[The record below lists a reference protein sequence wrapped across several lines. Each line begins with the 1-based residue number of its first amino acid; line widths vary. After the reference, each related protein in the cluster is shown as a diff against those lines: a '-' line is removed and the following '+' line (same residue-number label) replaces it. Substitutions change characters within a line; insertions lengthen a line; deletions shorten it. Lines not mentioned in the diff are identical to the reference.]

1 MILTIKGR
9 YNTTTKEIES
19 VNGYKLGGLYV
30 PDENKIVCPDDIF
43 AEHKLEIK
51 VSKKG
56 NLVAI
61 LKK

>member
-1 MILTIKGR
+1 MIFTIDGI
-9 YNTTTKEIES
+9 YNTETKEIETIA
-19 VNGYKLGGLYV
+19 GLKLGGLYV
-30 PDENKIVCPDDIF
+30 PNEDVIASPNEF
-43 AEHKLEIK
+43 ALHKLEIK

>member
-1 MILTIKGR
+1 MILTIDGI
-9 YNTTTKEIES
+9 YNTDTKEIET
-19 VNGYKLGGLYV
+19 NLGLKLGGLYV
-30 PDENKIVCPDDIF
+30 PNESIIACPNEL
-43 AEHKLEIK
+43 AQHKLEIK

>member
-1 MILTIKGR
+1 MILTIAGR
-9 YNTTTKEIES
+9 YITATKEIETAH
-19 VNGYKLGGLYV
+19 GIKFGGLYV
-30 PDENKIVCPDDIF
+30 PDDNKIVCPNEF
-43 AEHKLEIK
+43 GEHKLEIK